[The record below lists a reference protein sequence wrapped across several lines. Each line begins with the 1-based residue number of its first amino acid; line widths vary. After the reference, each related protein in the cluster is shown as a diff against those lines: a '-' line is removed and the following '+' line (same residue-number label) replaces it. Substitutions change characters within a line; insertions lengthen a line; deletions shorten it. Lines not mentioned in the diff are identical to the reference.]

1 MALSTLCVYRPS
13 GPIDMALKISGSS
26 SPHGESADKMVELK
40 ELTPQFTLLLS
51 CIAVYEICKWVTHT
65 I

>member
-1 MALSTLCVYRPS
+1 
-13 GPIDMALKISGSS
+13 MALKISGSS

-51 CIAVYEICKWVTHT
+51 CIAVYEICKWITHT